1 MILII
6 MLGPRMEYIPSLPLC
21 PLGEDLL
28 QLPIWRVFVVLVTRD
43 AQPSLG
49 VKLLTNS
56 N

>member
-1 MILII
+1 
-6 MLGPRMEYIPSLPLC
+6 MEYIPSLPLC

-28 QLPIWRVFVVLVTRD
+28 LQPIWRLFVVLVTGE